1 MDPRTNEI
9 TDPPSHNPP
18 FKTMICGAWL
28 WFHNQFYNLQRIT
41 QLIQFMAKPIHP
53 RIRNHPVR
61 PHKSGA
67 GGQLQS
73 ICSVGIGG
81 GGIWGSR
88 DISKCFVLSPSIWVS
103 RSTVLINSRG
113 LFVYILP
120 SDKFSHVIRVFGNR
134 MAEKLPQ
141 RLLSGSSLDYKF
153 NWNYNYFAAHPETI
167 STCRHCIN
175 KAHHCSMVAGGCV
188 AAEVAKVAFS
198 GLCQTLNNLFE
209 VLWLCNLVSLQ
220 YSGY

>member
-9 TDPPSHNPP
+9 TDPPLTIPH

-28 WFHNQFYNLQRIT
+28 WFHNKFYNLQRIT
-41 QLIQFMAKPIHP
+41 QLIQFMAKPIQFIHESGT
-53 RIRNHPVR
+53 IQCG
-61 PHKSGA
+61 HKINQGLVVNYSQFA
-67 GGQLQS
+67 E
-73 ICSVGIGG
+73 CWDRRG

-88 DISKCFVLSPSIWVS
+88 DISKCFVLSPSIWHS

-175 KAHHCSMVAGGCV
+175 KAHHCSMVAGGCCCCWSGQSGILWAV
-188 AAEVAKVAFS
+188 SNAKQFIWGFMV
-198 GLCQTLNNLFE
+198 
-209 VLWLCNLVSLQ
+209 V
-220 YSGY
+220 

>member
-28 WFHNQFYNLQRIT
+28 WFHNQFYNLRRIT
-41 QLIQFMAKPIHP
+41 QLIQFMAKPIQFIHE
-53 RIRNHPVR
+53 
-61 PHKSGA
+61 SGTIQCGHINQGLVVNYSQFA
-67 GGQLQS
+67 E
-73 ICSVGIGG
+73 CWDRRG

-120 SDKFSHVIRVFGNR
+120 SDKFSHVISVFGNR

-153 NWNYNYFAAHPETI
+153 NWN
-167 STCRHCIN
+167 
-175 KAHHCSMVAGGCV
+175 
-188 AAEVAKVAFS
+188 
-198 GLCQTLNNLFE
+198 
-209 VLWLCNLVSLQ
+209 
-220 YSGY
+220 